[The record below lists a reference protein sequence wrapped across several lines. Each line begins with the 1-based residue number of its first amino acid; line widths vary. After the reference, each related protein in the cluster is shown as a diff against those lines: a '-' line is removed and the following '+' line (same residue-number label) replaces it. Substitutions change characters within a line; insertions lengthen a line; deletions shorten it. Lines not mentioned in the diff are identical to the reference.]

1 MDRKESVQTALVHL
15 LQKGSISLP
24 ILLFT
29 EYKQIGISEQELMLL
44 IHIWIYQEKEQ
55 KPFPTVSELE
65 ERMNIKSE
73 RIVEIIEQLVRG
85 GYLEIEH
92 GIDDRGIRC
101 ERFSLVPLLQQLAS
115 SFMEKQAEGSEE
127 PSPAYENVFQLFE
140 KEFGRPLSPMECQM
154 LAQWLDEDGHSEEL
168 IEAALREAVFCGKL
182 NFRYID
188 RILFEWQRN
197 HVRTADEA
205 VEYSRKFRQ
214 KGMLYQTSVK
224 EKSVDPNRRFS
235 FYNWVN
241 QQP

>member
-15 LQKGSISLP
+15 LQQGSITLP
-24 ILLFT
+24 YLLFT
-29 EYKQIGISEQELMLL
+29 EYKQIGLSEQELMLL
-44 IHIWIYQEKEQ
+44 IHIWIYQEKEN
-55 KPFPTVSELE
+55 KLFPTVSELE

-73 RIVEIIEQLVRG
+73 RIVEIIQQLVHG
-85 GYLEIEH
+85 GYLEIEDE
-92 GIDDRGIRC
+92 IDEQGIRS
-101 ERFSLVPLLQQLAS
+101 ERFSLIPLLQQLAS
-115 SFMEKQAEGSEE
+115 SFMEKRTKEVEKS
-127 PSPAYENVFQLFE
+127 SSAYENVFHLFE

-168 IEAALREAVFCGKL
+168 VEAALREAVFCGKL

-214 KGMLYQTSVK
+214 KGVLYQTVK
-224 EKSVDPNRRFS
+224 EKNIDPNRRFS